1 MGESSSKDSFDWR
14 ELFAAS
20 SDQSL
25 QFFPPTVR
33 EGEIT
38 VAPPKDVF
46 EEGSQLW
53 KCALVGQF
61 IGQAPNFSLLQKTA
75 NLLWGK
81 RRCGGIPL
89 YMDSITASKQRLAF
103 AKVCV
108 EIAVDTVIPSLINV
122 VLSNGSIVVVY
133 VDLPWL
139 PPKCSHCSVFGHS
152 KKTCFASEGE
162 SQVLKAVKGNV
173 GKKAVY
179 VQKSHCDLV
188 SKGGNCDA
196 SVISVPFVAPVVSG
210 SITVDSALKGK
221 GVIDSAMNSN
231 SSPNASTLVSKEP
244 VASSDMAI
252 ASPLP
257 LKPVVVTPWPS
268 ALQNG
273 RNVIAGFSNKFSAL
287 AAPVE
292 TVLSDIVVYVHL
304 PEDVTTSIDGAHV
317 EIDSSPKKTRA
328 AAKGVALLIQDM
340 KTKKNNQMERG
351 KKKGSK
357 GASPLSPVS

>member
-1 MGESSSKDSFDWR
+1 MGEFGRTLKFGNMDENFEFR
-14 ELFAAS
+14 
-20 SDQSL
+20 SD
-25 QFFPPTVR
+25 
-33 EGEIT
+33 E
-38 VAPPKDVF
+38 
-46 EEGSQLW
+46 
-53 KCALVGQF
+53 
-61 IGQAPNFSLLQKTA
+61 
-75 NLLWGK
+75 
-81 RRCGGIPL
+81 
-89 YMDSITASKQRLAF
+89 KQRT
-103 AKVCV
+103 
-108 EIAVDTVIPSLINV
+108 D
-122 VLSNGSIVVVY
+122 
-133 VDLPWL
+133 
-139 PPKCSHCSVFGHS
+139 
-152 KKTCFASEGE
+152 KKG
-162 SQVLKAVKGNV
+162 
-173 GKKAVY
+173 
-179 VQKSHCDLV
+179 
-188 SKGGNCDA
+188 KGGNCDA

-328 AAKGVALLIQDM
+328 AAKAEIVSFFTGLIGTKDPGVVGADSSLVRELLSFTM
-340 KTKKNNQMERG
+340 
-351 KKKGSK
+351 
-357 GASPLSPVS
+357 PVDVVDLLVSDVTDEEIKVAIF